1 MVPFF
6 SSYVEQNVSQNLQ
19 ISKHMI
25 HDLRNILY
33 TCLPFFVFKKII
45 IKYKK
50 KYLFLFTD
58 KFSFSPEVTFHV
70 LISVKI
76 KLK

>member
-25 HDLRNILY
+25 HDLR
-33 TCLPFFVFKKII
+33 
-45 IKYKK
+45 KYVVQM
-50 KYLFLFTD
+50 FTI
-58 KFSFSPEVTFHV
+58 FY
-70 LISVKI
+70 I
-76 KLK
+76 